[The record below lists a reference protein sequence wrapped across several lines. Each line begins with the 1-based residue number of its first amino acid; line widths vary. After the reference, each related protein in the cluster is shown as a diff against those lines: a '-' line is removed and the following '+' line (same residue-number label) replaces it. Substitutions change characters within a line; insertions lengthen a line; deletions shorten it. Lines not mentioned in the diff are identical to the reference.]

1 MWLYLPNSIGVFIRK
16 RILYGHGSLVI
27 NIIGQRRSHRLKLGA
42 CLTTRAALKKGKTVF
57 QKGMKWIVG
66 MNSNL
71 SFWHDKWLSDG
82 TFRSL
87 IVGPFQRGEDSL
99 LLKDVIQY
107 NFWDLARLS
116 FTFPSALVQKIK
128 ATPFPLVATSVDRIS
143 WTFSPNGDFEL
154 KEAYRLAC
162 LTDENP
168 HCSLL

>member
-1 MWLYLPNSIGVFIRK
+1 
-16 RILYGHGSLVI
+16 
-27 NIIGQRRSHRLKLGA
+27 
-42 CLTTRAALKKGKTVF
+42 
-57 QKGMKWIVG
+57 

-82 TFRSL
+82 TLRSL

-128 ATPFPLVATSVDRIS
+128 ATPFPLVATSVDCIS
-143 WTFSPNGDFEL
+143 
-154 KEAYRLAC
+154 
-162 LTDENP
+162 
-168 HCSLL
+168 